1 MTNNNFLNVSNLLFR
16 KRMTPQL
23 YNTKTVNDIK
33 EFIIKWNHYFLDE
46 NDSINKLQDFYE
58 KVKTEKQKGI
68 FSTILIVDN
77 TPKQLSFI
85 IHHEIDKVEYIGYK
99 KVSADILN
107 YFKHL
112 DMENIPEI
120 LIYSYLKKKMEY
132 DI

>member
-1 MTNNNFLNVSNLLFR
+1 MINNNFLNVSNLLFR

-33 EFIIKWNHYFLDE
+33 EFIIKWKHYFLDE

-58 KVKTEKQKGI
+58 KVKTEKQKDT
-68 FSTILIVDN
+68 FSTAIILDN

-85 IHHEIDKVEYIGYK
+85 LHHEIDKVEYIGYK
-99 KVSADILN
+99 KVSDDILN
-107 YFKHL
+107 YFKLL
-112 DMENIPEI
+112 DIESIPEN
-120 LIYSYLKKKMEY
+120 LIYSYLEKKMEY